1 MTWHHPKSRG
11 VFTYLDSACLA
22 NRAFQKVIPY
32 IIVENSLRI
41 DCDC

>member
-1 MTWHHPKSRG
+1 MF
-11 VFTYLDSACLA
+11 FTYLDSPCLA

-41 DCDC
+41 D